1 MGVVGGIYVTTFENG
16 DTVLVYTDN
25 SSHNEI
31 KKRLTWKTIVDCCS
45 GFMIFIIFGMYSL
58 RYLGI
63 QDRFIGDYLWSN
75 GHYLFNFIFTS
86 MTIGLCLDGTR
97 SVTSKFLNTKILRT
111 IGNSSFQLY
120 LLQFPILA
128 YMKIAESHR
137 AMSGS
142 LVTPF
147 CILLPLLVAPVVR
160 IFYDEPFQ
168 RFLS

>member
-1 MGVVGGIYVTTFENG
+1 MTTFDNRDTGLIYNDNG
-16 DTVLVYTDN
+16 
-25 SSHNEI
+25 SHHEI
-31 KKRLTWKTIVDCCS
+31 KKRLTWKTIVDCGS
-45 GFMIFIIFGMYSL
+45 GFMILIIFGMYSL

-86 MTIGLCLDGTR
+86 MTIGLCLDGSR
-97 SVTSKFLNTKILRT
+97 SVTSKVLNTKILRT

-128 YMKIAESHR
+128 YLKIAESHR

-147 CILLPLLVAPVVR
+147 CILLPMLVAPVVR
-160 IFYDEPFQ
+160 MFYDEPFQ